1 MTQIRGLIDWGGI
14 EESTRL
20 YVLGVCV
27 CACGERE
34 NGDRVCV
41 YVNRG
46 CRCEECVCVCVR
58 GQDRLDYPGV

>member
-27 CACGERE
+27 CACVERE
-34 NGDRVCV
+34 RMEIGYVCM
-41 YVNRG
+41 
-46 CRCEECVCVCVR
+46 
-58 GQDRLDYPGV
+58 